1 MSHDHYLDI
10 HLLPDPEFAPDQL
23 LRALFGKLHRALVHL
38 ADGSVGISL
47 PGHSARGTGS
57 HLRLHG
63 SLTALTQL
71 QALDW
76 LTGMRDHIRLGEL
89 ATVPAGCQHRVVRR
103 VQVDSSPQRLRRRLM
118 QRHDLNEA
126 AAYQRI
132 PDTSARRTDLP
143 WVEMRSQSSGQRF
156 RLFIQHGPLQNT
168 PCTGSFTSYGLSSA
182 TTIPWF

>member
-23 LRALFGKLHRALVHL
+23 LRALFGKLHRALVQL
-38 ADGSVGISL
+38 GDGSVGISL

-63 SLTALTQL
+63 SLNALTQL

-103 VQVDSSPQRLRRRLM
+103 VQVDSNPERQRRRLM
-118 QRHDLNEA
+118 KRQGLDEDA
-126 AAYQRI
+126 ARQRI
-132 PDTSARRTDLP
+132 PDSAMQLTRLP

-156 RLFIQHGPLQNT
+156 RLFIEHGPLQDKPSAGT
-168 PCTGSFTSYGLSSA
+168 FSSYGLSSA
-182 TTIPWF
+182 ATIPWF

>member
-23 LRALFGKLHRALVHL
+23 LRALFAKLHRALVQL
-38 ADGSVGISL
+38 GDGSVGISL

-63 SLTALTQL
+63 SLNALAQL

-89 ATVPAGCQHRVVRR
+89 ATVPSGCQYRVVRR
-103 VQVDSSPQRLRRRLM
+103 VQVDSNPERLRRRLM
-118 QRHDLNEA
+118 KRQGLDADTAR
-126 AAYQRI
+126 QRI
-132 PDTSARRTDLP
+132 PDSAMRLTALP
-143 WVEMRSQSSGQRF
+143 WVEMRSLSSGQRF
-156 RLFIQHGPLQNT
+156 RLFIEHGPLQDTAT
-168 PCTGSFTSYGLSSA
+168 PGRFSSYGLSAS